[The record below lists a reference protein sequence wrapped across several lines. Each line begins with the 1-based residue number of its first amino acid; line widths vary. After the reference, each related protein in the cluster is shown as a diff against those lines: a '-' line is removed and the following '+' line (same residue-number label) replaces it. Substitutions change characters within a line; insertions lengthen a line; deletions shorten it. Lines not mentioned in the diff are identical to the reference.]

1 LNGTLTAY
9 LSKVLDQKPED
20 IKIYVHESLLGGG
33 FGGKQDY
40 DEILAAAYC
49 RSRPESRRSQLVSR
63 ERRPTTNLRPVA
75 RGGKK

>member
-49 RSRPESRRSQLVSR
+49 ANESAVPDPRVDVR
-63 ERRPTTNLRPVA
+63 N
-75 RGGKK
+75 

>member
-40 DEILAAAYC
+40 DEILAAYC
-49 RSRPESRRSQLVSR
+49 ANESAVPDPRVDVR
-63 ERRPTTNLRPVA
+63 N
-75 RGGKK
+75 

>member
-1 LNGTLTAY
+1 MTAY
-9 LSKVLDQKPED
+9 LSKVLNQKPEE

-49 RSRPESRRSQLVSR
+49 AKEVGPARQAHPDPRVDVRDQLPAHADLSQSLRLV
-63 ERRPTTNLRPVA
+63 
-75 RGGKK
+75 